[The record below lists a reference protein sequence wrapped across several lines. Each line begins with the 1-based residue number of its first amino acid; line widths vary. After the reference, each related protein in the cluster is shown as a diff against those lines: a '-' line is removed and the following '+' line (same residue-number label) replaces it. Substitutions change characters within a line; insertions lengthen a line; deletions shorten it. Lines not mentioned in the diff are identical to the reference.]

1 MKPEVPI
8 SIEQFSTQ
16 NLDRTRPILGSE
28 SLKVPEKS
36 VEAVFGGLEKKV
48 ELGSMVGDVGI
59 TTVLPQPVI
68 DTSIVVKD
76 TTVTTSPVI
85 AADDDLIEK
94 EWVDKAKKIVSE
106 NKDDPY
112 QQESEVSRLQID
124 YLTKRF
130 GRKIGASD
138 K

>member
-59 TTVLPQPVI
+59 TTALPQPVI